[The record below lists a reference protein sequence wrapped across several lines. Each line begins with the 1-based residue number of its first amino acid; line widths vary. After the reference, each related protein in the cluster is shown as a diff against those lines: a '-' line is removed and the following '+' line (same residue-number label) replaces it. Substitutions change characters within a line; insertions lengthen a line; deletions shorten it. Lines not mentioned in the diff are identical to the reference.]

1 MNLSQSQ
8 FLGPPHHYSQVR
20 FGTRT
25 DAASAL
31 ALCRRLRTEL
41 LEDYPAEVMLQ
52 KSAII
57 RQLLRTGA
65 WIRSV
70 VVVIAAMF
78 ALFVFNNRSS

>member
-8 FLGPPHHYSQVR
+8 FLGPPHHHSQVR